1 MKRTTL
7 ISEMLKFHF
16 GSKIFCSDGEDGIL
30 TQVVFDPATRRMTHI
45 GVKQGRFFGKTVHLP
60 FDHVVSATGEGVTL
74 RVKRADLAA
83 KSEEPVGAD
92 GAALAAKSIV
102 ENADSSAKGSLMLIA
117 VHPENGELAYIV
129 AHGLRSGQDTLL
141 REEFITALAGDRV
154 TVSIPEEK
162 LNALPSY
169 RSDSVL
175 RQEVDSILFDLT
187 PLHIDLKAITV
198 RVLDSVLYLDGN
210 ISSALRSD
218 IVQDQVLGVGGL
230 MEIRNRLVAD
240 DTLAAEV
247 ALAMSQDARTRDLP
261 IGVYPRLGVV
271 RLSGAVHTGQQKAA
285 AEEIA
290 KKIPGVR
297 SVFNDLVIDPKADLL
312 NVMSPA
318 EGGET
323 KDLVPGKYVRH
334 TQ

>member
-1 MKRTTL
+1 MNRTTL

-16 GSKIFCSDGEDGIL
+16 GSKIFCSDGEDGVL
-30 TQVVFDPATRRMTHI
+30 AHVVFDPATLRMTHI
-45 GVKQGRFFGKTVHLP
+45 GVKQGRLFGKTVHLS
-60 FDHVVSATGEGVTL
+60 FDHVVSASGEGVTL
-74 RVKRADLAA
+74 RVKRADLVA
-83 KSEEPVGAD
+83 KGEEAVGAV
-92 GAALAAKSIV
+92 LAVKSVV
-102 ENADSSAKGSLMLIA
+102 ENAASSAKGSLMLIA
-117 VHPENGELAYIV
+117 VHPENGELSYIV
-129 AHGLRSGQDTLL
+129 AHGLRPGRDTLL
-141 REEFITALAGDRV
+141 REEFITALASDLI
-154 TVSIPEEK
+154 TVSIPEDR

-175 RQEVDSILFDLT
+175 QQEVDSILFDLT
-187 PLHIDLKAITV
+187 PLHVDLKAITV

-218 IVQDQVLGVGGL
+218 IVQDQVLGVEGL

-247 ALAMSQDARTRDLP
+247 ALALGQDARTRDLP

-271 RLSGAVHTGQQKAA
+271 RLSGAVHTSQQKAA
-285 AEEIA
+285 AGEIA

-297 SVFNDLVIDPKADLL
+297 SVVNDLVIDPKADLL
-312 NVMSPA
+312 SVMSPA

-323 KDLVPGKYVRH
+323 KDIVPGKYVRH